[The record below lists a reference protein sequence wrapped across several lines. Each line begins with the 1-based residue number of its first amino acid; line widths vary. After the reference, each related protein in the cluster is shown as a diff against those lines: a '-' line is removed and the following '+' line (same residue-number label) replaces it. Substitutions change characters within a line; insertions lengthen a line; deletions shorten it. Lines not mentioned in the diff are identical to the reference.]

1 MKYAH
6 SVFLNGKFY
15 PCGVEIPRKETV
27 KAVEKDTKEIEKPA
41 EVEKVVAEDK
51 EVKEVKTSKKTAKR
65 K

>member
-27 KAVEKDTKEIEKPA
+27 NAVEKDTEEIEKPA

>member
-15 PCGVEIPRKETV
+15 PCGVEIPRKETM
-27 KAVEKDTKEIEKPA
+27 KAVEKDTEKIEKPA

>member
-6 SVFLNGKFY
+6 SVFLDGKFY

-27 KAVEKDTKEIEKPA
+27 KAVEKDTKKVEKPA
-41 EVEKVVAEDK
+41 EVEEVVAEDK

>member
-6 SVFLNGKFY
+6 SVFLDGKFY

-27 KAVEKDTKEIEKPA
+27 KAVEKDTKKIEKPA
-41 EVEKVVAEDK
+41 EVEEAVAEDK

>member
-6 SVFLNGKFY
+6 SVFFNGKFY
-15 PCGVEIPRKETV
+15 PCGVEIPRKETM
-27 KAVEKDTKEIEKPA
+27 KAVEKDTEKIEKPA

>member
-6 SVFLNGKFY
+6 SVFLDGKFY

-27 KAVEKDTKEIEKPA
+27 KAVEKDTKKIEKPE

-51 EVKEVKTSKKTAKR
+51 EVKEVKASKKTAKR